1 MIIFL
6 NGDGNEYISSYKDR
20 LASLPVDIII
30 YAPKIKLTDFERI
43 LAEVV
48 IGEELRIPM
57 TLKDLYKLFI
67 FEDKVRSSKLMI
79 RYKEDLNSVYVEED
93 NSSLLSRLLRKNK
106 EYYLPNTAFF
116 YSKSKIII
124 HRRDKTIIILSLDGI
139 KYLDKIKERIE
150 ELLDRISASKLYIY
164 VDKFDTLNSVIPTII
179 NFANEKETD
188 DLRIYVKNGNVKLI

>member
-6 NGDGNEYISSYKDR
+6 NGDGNEYISAYKDR
-20 LASLPVDIII
+20 FASLPVDIII

-48 IGEELRIPM
+48 IGEELRVPM
-57 TLKDLYKLFI
+57 TLKDLYKLFV
-67 FEDKVRSSKLMI
+67 FENKVRSSKLAI

-124 HRRDKTIIILSLDGI
+124 HRKDKTIIILSLDGI
-139 KYLDKIKERIE
+139 KHLDKIKERIE
-150 ELLDRISASKLYIY
+150 ELLDGISASKLYIY
-164 VDKFDTLNSVIPTII
+164 VDKFDTLNSVVPTII
-179 NFANEKETD
+179 NSANEKEND

>member
-6 NGDGNEYISSYKDR
+6 NGDGSEYISSYKDR
-20 LASLPVDIII
+20 FASLPVDIII
-30 YAPKIKLTDFERI
+30 YVPKIKLTDFERI

-67 FEDKVRSSKLMI
+67 FEDKVRNSKLRI
-79 RYKEDLNSVYVEED
+79 RYKEALNSVYVEED
-93 NSSLLSRLLRKNK
+93 NPSLLSRLLRKNK

-124 HRRDKTIIILSLDGI
+124 RRRDKTIIILSLDGI
-139 KYLDKIKERIE
+139 KHLDKIKERIE

-179 NFANEKETD
+179 NSANEKENN
-188 DLRIYVKNGNVKLI
+188 DLRIYVKNGYVKLI

>member
-20 LASLPVDIII
+20 FASLPVDIII

-57 TLKDLYKLFI
+57 TLKDLHKLFI
-67 FEDKVRSSKLMI
+67 YEDKVRSSKFMI

-116 YSKSKIII
+116 YSKGKILI
-124 HRRDKTIIILSLDGI
+124 RRKDKTIIILSLDGI

-150 ELLDRISASKLYIY
+150 ELLGRISASKLYIY

-179 NFANEKETD
+179 NSANEKEAD
-188 DLRIYVKNGNVKLI
+188 DLRIYIKNGDVKLI

>member
-20 LASLPVDIII
+20 FASLPVDIII
-30 YAPKIKLTDFERI
+30 YVPKIKLTDFERI

-124 HRRDKTIIILSLDGI
+124 RRRDKTIIIVSLDGI
-139 KYLDKIKERIE
+139 KHLDKIKERLE

-179 NFANEKETD
+179 KSANEKETD